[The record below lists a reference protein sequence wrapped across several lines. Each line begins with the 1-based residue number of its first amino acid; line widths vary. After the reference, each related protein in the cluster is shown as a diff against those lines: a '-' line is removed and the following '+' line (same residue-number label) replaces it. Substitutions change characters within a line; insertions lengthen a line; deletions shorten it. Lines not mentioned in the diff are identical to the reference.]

1 MPTIKK
7 RVNLALSDQIYER
20 LQKYK
25 EKNGITS
32 DAGACV
38 MLISRQLDAMD
49 NTEKMLEVASKF
61 TLDELQQ
68 IANIGIPMMKQF
80 IDAQN
85 QDEDV

>member
-1 MPTIKK
+1 
-7 RVNLALSDQIYER
+7 
-20 LQKYK
+20 
-25 EKNGITS
+25 
-32 DAGACV
+32 
-38 MLISRQLDAMD
+38 MLISRQLDAMG